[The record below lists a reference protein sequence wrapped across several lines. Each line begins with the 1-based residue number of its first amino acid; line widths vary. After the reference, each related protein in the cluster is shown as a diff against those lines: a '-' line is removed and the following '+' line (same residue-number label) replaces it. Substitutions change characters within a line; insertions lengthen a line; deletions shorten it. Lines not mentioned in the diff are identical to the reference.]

1 MNDTTKRT
9 ALVTGA
15 SAGIGRAFAYQ
26 FAGRGFDLVITA
38 RRRDRLE
45 ELKAAIE
52 ADRGVRVEV
61 LVADLADPAAPR
73 TMVAE
78 IARRG
83 LYVDALVN
91 NAGYGLPDPY
101 VKTTWEQQAT
111 FLQVLVT
118 AVAHLTH
125 LVVPG
130 MVERGYGRIV
140 NVMSLA
146 GLLPG
151 APGNT
156 LYAAAKAFG
165 VKFSESLAAEVSGAG
180 VNVTAVC
187 PGFTF
192 SEFHDVNGTRERVQK
207 MPSYMWMDADEV
219 AREGVEAV
227 MRGEVVCVPGRLNAA
242 IASLAKVLPDHL
254 VRDVLRRRAKDF
266 RNVD

>member
-1 MNDTTKRT
+1 MNDSIKRT

-15 SAGIGRAFAYQ
+15 SAGIGRAFAAQ
-26 FAGRGFDLVITA
+26 LAGRGFDLVLTA
-38 RRRDRLE
+38 RRRERLE
-45 ELKAAIE
+45 ELKLAIE
-52 ADRGVRVEV
+52 ADRGVRVDV
-61 LVADLADPAAPR
+61 VVADLADPAAPR
-73 TMVAE
+73 AIVEE

-83 LYVDALVN
+83 LRIDALVN

-101 VKTTWEQQAT
+101 TRTTWEQQAA

-118 AVAHLTH
+118 SVAQLTH
-125 LVVPG
+125 LFVPG

-165 VKFSESLAAEVSGAG
+165 IKFTESLAAELSGSG
-180 VNVTAVC
+180 VRVTAVC

-192 SEFHDVNGTRERVQK
+192 SEFHDVNGTRERVQR

-219 AREGVEAV
+219 AREGVEAAL
-227 MRGEVVCVPGRLNAA
+227 RGDVVCVPGRLNAA
-242 IASLAKVLPDHL
+242 IASVAKLLPDEL
-254 VRDVLRRRAKDF
+254 VRDLLKRRAKDF

>member
-1 MNDTTKRT
+1 MNDTQKRT

-38 RRRDRLE
+38 RRRDRLQ
-45 ELKAAIE
+45 ELQAALV

-61 LVADLADPAAPR
+61 VVADLADPASPR
-73 TMVAE
+73 AIVDE

-83 LYVDALVN
+83 MRVDALVN

-101 VKTTWEQQAT
+101 MRTTWEQQAA

-118 AVAHLTH
+118 AGAHLTH
-125 LVVPG
+125 LIVPG
-130 MVERGYGRIV
+130 MVERDYGRIV

-151 APGNT
+151 APGST

-165 VKFSESLAAEVSGAG
+165 IKFSESLAAELNGSG
-180 VNVTAVC
+180 VHVTAVC

-192 SEFHDVNGTRERVQK
+192 SEFHDVNGTRAKVQK

-227 MRGEVVCVPGRLNAA
+227 MHGDVVCVTGRLNAT
-242 IASLAKVLPDHL
+242 IASLAKVLPGPFLRDI
-254 VRDVLRRRAKDF
+254 VRKRAKNF
-266 RNVD
+266 RNVE